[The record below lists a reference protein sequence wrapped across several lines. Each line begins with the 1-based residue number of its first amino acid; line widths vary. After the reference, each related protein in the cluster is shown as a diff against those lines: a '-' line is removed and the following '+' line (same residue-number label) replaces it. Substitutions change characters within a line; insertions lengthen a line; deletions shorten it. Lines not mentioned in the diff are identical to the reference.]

1 MAPGVAR
8 AATVAVAVA
17 VAVAR
22 AATVAVAFEVAVAVA
37 VNPRVMEPRPRCR
50 NRIKKRPLSERS
62 EFRTLPDFGAGDVG
76 TRSEA
81 EGSIFRG
88 RLFLVTSFGE
98 AKEVTRLPGRTPGL
112 SPRQPGLNVSPVAG
126 WCNGALF

>member
-1 MAPGVAR
+1 VLPWNIAAVAR
-8 AATVAVAVA
+8 AAT

-22 AATVAVAFEVAVAVA
+22 AATVAVAFEVAVAVAFEVAVAVAVAFEVAVA

-76 TRSEA
+76 TRSAA
-81 EGSIFRG
+81 EGSIFG
-88 RLFLVTSFGE
+88 VAFSWLLLL
-98 AKEVTRLPGRTPGL
+98 AK
-112 SPRQPGLNVSPVAG
+112 QKK
-126 WCNGALF
+126 

>member
-1 MAPGVAR
+1 MLSVRPEYSAQRQLQFR

-17 VAVAR
+17 VAFEVAF
-22 AATVAVAFEVAVAVA
+22 AVAVAFEFASAFDVG
-37 VNPRVMEPRPRCR
+37 PRVMEPRPRCR

-81 EGSIFRG
+81 EGSIFG
-88 RLFLVTSFGE
+88 VAFSWLLLL
-98 AKEVTRLPGRTPGL
+98 AK
-112 SPRQPGLNVSPVAG
+112 QKK
-126 WCNGALF
+126 